1 MVEKYFKSIN
11 DVISKMSYGNYYHT
25 INRIASIIYICHKA
39 GGKILI
45 AGNGGSCSQAD
56 HFAGELTCTFKN
68 EREGIA
74 AISLSNTPALTAWSN
89 DFSFDTYLA
98 RQVSALGRSGDILFL
113 LSTGG
118 GNQENNISI
127 NVVKAALTAKAR
139 GIKVFSL
146 IGKSGGELK
155 TLSDEYII
163 VPSDNTAHIQEA
175 HLACIHAICSLLDS
189 MITGDK

>member
-1 MVEKYFKSIN
+1 MIKQYFRESSI
-11 DVISKMSYGNYYHT
+11 T
-25 INRIASIIYICHKA
+25 IVQLSHEDFSGEIERMANSIYACHKA
-39 GGKILI
+39 GLKILI

-56 HFAGELTCTFKN
+56 HFTGELTCTFKKQ
-68 EREGIA
+68 REGIA

-98 RQVSALGRSGDILFL
+98 RQVATLGESGDILFL

-118 GNQENNISI
+118 GDQDNGVSI
-127 NVVKAALTAKAR
+127 NIVKAALTAKSK

-155 TLSDEYII
+155 NVSDEYLI

-175 HLACIHAICSLLDS
+175 HLACIHSICYMLDLL
-189 MITGDK
+189 MG

>member
-1 MVEKYFKSIN
+1 M
-11 DVISKMSYGNYYHT
+11 
-25 INRIASIIYICHKA
+25 
-39 GGKILI
+39 LI

-56 HFAGELTCTFKN
+56 HFTGELTCTFKKQ
-68 EREGIA
+68 REGIA

-98 RQVSALGRSGDILFL
+98 RQVATLGESGDILFL

-118 GNQENNISI
+118 GDQDNGVSI
-127 NVVKAALTAKAR
+127 NIVKAALTAKSK

-155 TLSDEYII
+155 NVSDEYLV

-175 HLACIHAICSLLDS
+175 HLACIHAICYMLDLL
-189 MITGDK
+189 MG

>member
-1 MVEKYFKSIN
+1 MINEYFKESGR
-11 DVISKMSYGNYYHT
+11 VIAELSREDFSGEIERMAVG
-25 INRIASIIYICHKA
+25 IYICHKA
-39 GGKILI
+39 SGKILI

-56 HFAGELTCTFKN
+56 HFTGELTCTFKK

-74 AISLSNTPALTAWSN
+74 AFSLSNTPALTAWSN

-98 RQVSALGRSGDILFL
+98 RQVATLGRSGDILFL

-118 GNQENNISI
+118 GNCEVSI

-155 TLSDEYII
+155 TLSDEYLI
-163 VPSDNTAHIQEA
+163 VPSDDTAHIQEV
-175 HLACIHAICSLLDS
+175 HLVCIHAICSLLDS
-189 MITGDK
+189 LITGNK